1 MTVLCN
7 VLDVVALAVGVALAV
22 RLEWRGAA
30 GEALRWTAFGGGVLL
45 LAFVLTRP
53 LGGFAALRAL
63 AHAAFCVVLPTFAVR
78 AACVFRHSRA
88 VAAAFALAFVVGE
101 ACYVFARE
109 VEPFDLEVTSARIRS
124 GRLAAL
130 SAPVRVACV
139 ADLQTDHIGAY
150 EIGVFDR
157 LVALQP
163 DLVLFLGDYLQ
174 LPADEVGAELPRLH
188 AQLRRL
194 SPPLGMYAVEGDV
207 DGPAGGAR
215 GVFAGT
221 AVRAIDDASVALDGA
236 PIDVVGL
243 GRMRSRAPFA
253 DVGLVRRLG
262 GERFPIVVGHAPDF
276 MLSVL
281 QGGLDV
287 DALMVAGHTHGGQ
300 VQVPGLGPLLTL
312 SSVPRWLAGGGV
324 FQRGRTWLC
333 CSRGIGMERDAAPR
347 IRFCCRPQLLVLE
360 LSGPEGP
367 TAPPGA
373 DEHCR

>member
-1 MTVLCN
+1 MTVVCN
-7 VLDVVALAVGVALAV
+7 VFDVLGLALGILLAM
-22 RLEWRGAA
+22 RLPWRSATH
-30 GEALRWTAFGGGVLL
+30 EALRWTVFGGVALL
-45 LAFVLTRP
+45 LAVVLTRP
-53 LGGFAALRAL
+53 LGGFAALRGL
-63 AHAAFCVVLPTFAVR
+63 THAAFCVVLPTLAVR
-78 AACVFRHSRA
+78 AACVFRRSRG
-88 VAAAFALAFVVGE
+88 VAAALALAFVGGE

-109 VEPFDLEVTSARIRS
+109 VEPFDLEVTSARIQS
-124 GRLAAL
+124 DRLL
-130 SAPVRVACV
+130 ELRAPVRVACV

-174 LPADEVGAELPRLH
+174 LPADEVGAELPLLH

-194 SPPLGMYAVEGDV
+194 SPRLGMYAVEGDV

-221 AVRAIDDASVALDGA
+221 AVRAVDDETVALAGV

-253 DVGLVRRLG
+253 DAGLVRRLR

-281 QGGLDV
+281 HGGLDV

-300 VQVPGLGPLLTL
+300 VQVPGLGPLMTL
-312 SSVPRWLAGGGV
+312 SAVPRWLAAGGV
-324 FQRGRTWLC
+324 FLRGRTWLC

-360 LSGPEGP
+360 LSGPAAAGD
-367 TAPPGA
+367 
-373 DEHCR
+373 DEHWR